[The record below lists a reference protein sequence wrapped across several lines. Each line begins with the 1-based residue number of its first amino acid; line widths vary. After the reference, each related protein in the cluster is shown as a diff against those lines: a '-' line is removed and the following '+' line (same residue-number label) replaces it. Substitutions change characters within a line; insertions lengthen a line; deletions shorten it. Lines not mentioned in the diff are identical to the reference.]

1 MNSDF
6 DLRLPYKGGRQY
18 LHGTDIY
25 NAVCDLLAAR
35 QFGPLEKLD
44 VVFHKMTL
52 TQLRGRIYGEEPA
65 PETERQVVF
74 RGKAGGRPLTVIL
87 EEDGAPIT
95 ERVPYDEEALAAQAT
110 WNEAEKQITL
120 LGGPQV
126 SNIEKIVAL
135 NKTLL
140 SRSFPEAKGRWLF
153 ARLQLIESI
162 RPKVFEQIEVRF
174 QGHSHFRITRSTLFG
189 DGAPLGSLY
198 FSLLPEV

>member
-1 MNSDF
+1 
-6 DLRLPYKGGRQY
+6 

-52 TQLRGRIYGEEPA
+52 RQLRGRIYLEEPA
-65 PETERQVVF
+65 PEAECQVVF
-74 RGKAGGRPLTVIL
+74 RCKAGGRPLTLIL
-87 EEDGAPIT
+87 EEDGTPVT

-110 WNEAEKQITL
+110 FDEAEKRIAL
-120 LGGPQV
+120 EGCPSF

-135 NKTLL
+135 NKALL
-140 SRSFPEAKGRWLF
+140 LRSFPEAKGRWLF
-153 ARLQLIESI
+153 ARLQLSQSI
-162 RPKVFEQIEVRF
+162 RPRVFEQIEVRF
-174 QGHSHFRITRSTLFG
+174 QGHSNFRITRSALFG

-198 FSLLPEV
+198 FSLLSQA